1 MVMLSQYIFGCVEKT
16 TYSGKIITNDDL
28 DLNILNK
35 NELINKF
42 GQPSYVDDL
51 SNKYFYFTE
60 KKKETNFYN
69 KKIEYSYLFVF
80 EINDN
85 NKIISSESINLL
97 KDKNHKYRKIQTNN
111 NIIKRGILCSDE
123 IIDDIGIAPYGTP
136 QILSNSMS
144 FILFQINLDIVF
156 NK

>member
-1 MVMLSQYIFGCVEKT
+1 MSLLKVILIFIFSQYIFGCVEKT

-42 GQPSYVDDL
+42 GQPSYIDNL

-60 KKKETNFYN
+60 RKKETNFYN

-85 NKIISSESINLL
+85 DKIISSESINLL
-97 KDKNHKYRKIQTNN
+97 TEKNHKYRKIQTNN
-111 NIIKRGILCSDE
+111 NIIKKGLLETIF
-123 IIDDIGIAPYGTP
+123 GGVGANPMP
-136 QILSNSMS
+136 NSP
-144 FILFQINLDIVF
+144 
-156 NK
+156 

>member
-1 MVMLSQYIFGCVEKT
+1 MSFLKIIIIIILSQYIFGCVEKT

-35 NELINKF
+35 NDLINKL
-42 GQPSYVDDL
+42 GQPSYIDNL

-85 NKIISSESINLL
+85 DKIVNSESINLL
-97 KDKNHKYRKIQTNN
+97 EDNNHKYRKIQTSN
-111 NIIKRGILCSDE
+111 NIIKRGLLETIFGG
-123 IIDDIGIAPYGTP
+123 IGTNPMP
-136 QILSNSMS
+136 NSP
-144 FILFQINLDIVF
+144 
-156 NK
+156 

>member
-1 MVMLSQYIFGCVEKT
+1 MSFLKIIIIIILSQYIFGCVEKT
-16 TYSGKIITNDDL
+16 TYSGKIITKDDL

-42 GQPSYVDDL
+42 GQPSYIDNR

-60 KKKETNFYN
+60 RKKEKNFYN

-85 NKIISSESINLL
+85 GKIVNSESINLL
-97 KDKNHKYRKIQTNN
+97 KDKNHKYRKIQTSN
-111 NIIKRGILCSDE
+111 NIIKRGLLETIFGG
-123 IIDDIGIAPYGTP
+123 IGTNPIP
-136 QILSNSMS
+136 NSP
-144 FILFQINLDIVF
+144 
-156 NK
+156 

>member
-1 MVMLSQYIFGCVEKT
+1 MSFLKIIIMVILSQYIFGCVEKT

-35 NELINKF
+35 NELIKKF
-42 GQPSYVDDL
+42 GEPSYIDNL

-80 EINDN
+80 EINN
-85 NKIISSESINLL
+85 NDKIINSESFNLL
-97 KDKNHKYRKIQTNN
+97 KDKNHKYRKIQTSN
-111 NIIKRGILCSDE
+111 NIIKRGLLETIFGG
-123 IIDDIGIAPYGTP
+123 IGTNPMP
-136 QILSNSMS
+136 NSP
-144 FILFQINLDIVF
+144 
-156 NK
+156 

>member
-1 MVMLSQYIFGCVEKT
+1 MSFFKIVIILVILSQYIFGCVEKT

-42 GQPSYVDDL
+42 GQPSYVDNL

-60 KKKETNFYN
+60 KRKETNFYN

-85 NKIISSESINLL
+85 DKIVNSESINLL
-97 KDKNHKYRKIQTNN
+97 EDNNHKYRKIQTSN
-111 NIIKRGILCSDE
+111 NIIKRGLLETIFGG
-123 IIDDIGIAPYGTP
+123 IGTNPMP
-136 QILSNSMS
+136 NSP
-144 FILFQINLDIVF
+144 
-156 NK
+156 

>member
-1 MVMLSQYIFGCVEKT
+1 MNFIKIFIIVILSQYIFGCVEKT

-28 DLNILNK
+28 ELNILNK
-35 NELINKF
+35 NELIKKF
-42 GQPSYVDDL
+42 GQPSYIDNL

-85 NKIISSESINLL
+85 DQIINSESINLL
-97 KDKNHKYRKIQTNN
+97 KEKNHKYRKIQTSN
-111 NIIKRGILCSDE
+111 NIVKRGLLETIFGG
-123 IIDDIGIAPYGTP
+123 IGTNPMP
-136 QILSNSMS
+136 NSP
-144 FILFQINLDIVF
+144 
-156 NK
+156 

>member
-1 MVMLSQYIFGCVEKT
+1 MNFIKIIIIVILFQYIFGCVEKT
-16 TYSGKIITNDDL
+16 TYSGKIITNDNL

-42 GQPSYVDDL
+42 GQPSYIDNL

-85 NKIISSESINLL
+85 DKIINSESINLL

-111 NIIKRGILCSDE
+111 NIVKRGLLETIFGG
-123 IIDDIGIAPYGTP
+123 IGANPMP
-136 QILSNSMS
+136 NSP
-144 FILFQINLDIVF
+144 
-156 NK
+156 

>member
-1 MVMLSQYIFGCVEKT
+1 MVILSQYIFGCVEKT

-35 NELINKF
+35 NELIKKF
-42 GQPSYVDDL
+42 GEPSYIDNL

-85 NKIISSESINLL
+85 DKIVNSESINLL
-97 KDKNHKYRKIQTNN
+97 KEKNHKYRKVQTRNS
-111 NIIKRGILCSDE
+111 IIKRGLLETIFGG
-123 IIDDIGIAPYGTP
+123 IGANPM
-136 QILSNSMS
+136 SNSP
-144 FILFQINLDIVF
+144 
-156 NK
+156 

>member
-1 MVMLSQYIFGCVEKT
+1 MGYLKIILTIILSQYIFGCVEKT

-42 GQPSYVDDL
+42 GQPSYIDNI

-69 KKIEYSYLFVF
+69 SKIEYSYLFVF
-80 EINDN
+80 EISDNDR
-85 NKIISSESINLL
+85 IINSESINLL
-97 KDKNHKYRKIQTNN
+97 KDKNHKYRKIQTSN
-111 NIIKRGILCSDE
+111 NIIKRGLLETIFGG
-123 IIDDIGIAPYGTP
+123 IGTNPMP
-136 QILSNSMS
+136 NSP
-144 FILFQINLDIVF
+144 
-156 NK
+156 